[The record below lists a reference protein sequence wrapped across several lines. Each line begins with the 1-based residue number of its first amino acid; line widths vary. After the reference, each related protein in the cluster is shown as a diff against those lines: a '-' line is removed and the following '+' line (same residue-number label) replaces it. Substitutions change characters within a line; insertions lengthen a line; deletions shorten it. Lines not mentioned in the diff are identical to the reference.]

1 VRSRS
6 NARVIAI
13 LLTAALISGPLG
25 AQEPTR
31 APPPATGPVKPD
43 EIVRVLA
50 KLEADPN
57 IAPTK
62 QVRMLQWESDPKE
75 KKRSGFW
82 SWLRPVGKFFAW
94 IGELFGWLAASSR
107 LLVWILA
114 AVLIGFLAVFILR
127 LIRSGA
133 LGAGGGKFT
142 APSFVRDLDI
152 RPESLPPDI
161 GAAAF
166 ALWEQG
172 EKRGALALLYR
183 GMLSRLVHVHSVPI
197 RDSSTEGDCLAL
209 ATRHLRAER
218 VAYVSTL
225 IRTWQS
231 AVYGGIEAETDTV
244 RALCAEFSAAL
255 DAADAP
261 ELQQAGQPA

>member
-6 NARVIAI
+6 NAAFIAV
-13 LLTAALISGPLG
+13 LLTGLLASAPLR
-25 AQEPTR
+25 AQEP
-31 APPPATGPVKPD
+31 APPPPPPDGPVSPD

-62 QVRMLQWESDPKE
+62 QVRILQWQSDPQETKG
-75 KKRSGFW
+75 RGFW
-82 SWLRPVGKFFAW
+82 SWLKPIAKFFAW
-94 IGELFGWLAASSR
+94 IGGLFSWLTASSR

-133 LGAGGGKFT
+133 LGAGGDRFT

-161 GAAAF
+161 GAAAL

-172 EKRGALALLYR
+172 EKRAALALLYR
-183 GMLSRLVHVHSVPI
+183 GLLSRLVHVHSVPI

-209 ATRHLRAER
+209 ATTHLRAER
-218 VAYVSTL
+218 VAYVSKL
-225 IRTWQS
+225 IRTWES
-231 AVYGGIEAETDTV
+231 AVYGGVDVETEVV

-261 ELQQAGQPA
+261 ALQEAGQPA

>member
-6 NARVIAI
+6 SASFI
-13 LLTAALISGPLG
+13 AALLAAAMASAPLR
-25 AQEPTR
+25 AQQP
-31 APPPATGPVKPD
+31 APPPSTGPVGPD

-62 QVRMLQWESDPKE
+62 QVRVLQWESNPQE
-75 KKRSGFW
+75 KKGRGFW

-94 IGELFGWLAASSR
+94 LGQLFSWVTASSR
-107 LLVWILA
+107 VLVWIIA

-133 LGAGGGKFT
+133 LGAGADKFT

-161 GAAAF
+161 GAAAL

-183 GMLSRLVHVHSVPI
+183 GLLSRLVHVHAVPI

-218 VAYVSTL
+218 IAYVSKL

-231 AVYGGIEAETDTV
+231 AVYGGEEVESEIV
-244 RALCAEFSAAL
+244 RALCADFSVAL

-261 ELQQAGQPA
+261 PLQEAGQPA